1 MLQKGLLGN
10 LYKPA
15 SNLSKRKKTQ
25 SVKLEILEMP
35 EIGDSNGAKR
45 EYLYCSAFNNLYL
58 KSCNALNCCFKS
70 NHQRC
75 VIRKCIIQNL
85 AKLTRKHVC
94 QSLFLINLHNT
105 FLQNTSKRLL
115 LLFLVKKKTIS
126 VVFQKENKQKPT

>member
-45 EYLYCSAFNNLYL
+45 EYLYCNAFNNLYL
-58 KSCNALNCCFKS
+58 K
-70 NHQRC
+70 
-75 VIRKCIIQNL
+75 
-85 AKLTRKHVC
+85 
-94 QSLFLINLHNT
+94 
-105 FLQNTSKRLL
+105 
-115 LLFLVKKKTIS
+115 
-126 VVFQKENKQKPT
+126 

>member
-75 VIRKCIIQNL
+75 VIRKYIIQNL

-105 FLQNTSKRLL
+105 FLLNTSKRLF

>member
-58 KSCNALNCCFKS
+58 KSCNALSCCFKS
-70 NHQRC
+70 NHRRC

-94 QSLFLINLHNT
+94 QSLF
-105 FLQNTSKRLL
+105 
-115 LLFLVKKKTIS
+115 
-126 VVFQKENKQKPT
+126 